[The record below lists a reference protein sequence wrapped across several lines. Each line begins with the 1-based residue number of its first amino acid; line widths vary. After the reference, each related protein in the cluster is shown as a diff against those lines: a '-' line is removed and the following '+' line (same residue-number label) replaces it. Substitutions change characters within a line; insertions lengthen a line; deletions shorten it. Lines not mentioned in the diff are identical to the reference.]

1 MPSRAPIGA
10 PALTVLTGEPG
21 LSLAAKG
28 LAAFVLSRPP
38 RVIRYG
44 ELFTSSADPM
54 PMIRM
59 AAAELIRCGL
69 VVAVPAKGR
78 GNRDGGGIRL
88 CEAQPVPPA

>member
-1 MPSRAPIGA
+1 
-10 PALTVLTGEPG
+10 LTVLTANSS

-28 LAAFVLSRPP
+28 LASYVLSRPP
-38 RVIRYG
+38 RVIRYS

-54 PMIRM
+54 PIIRM
-59 AAAELIRCGL
+59 AAAELVRCGL

-88 CEAQPVPPA
+88 CDALPAPSS

>member
-1 MPSRAPIGA
+1 MPNRAPIKA

-21 LSLAAKG
+21 LSLGAKG
-28 LAAFVLSRPP
+28 LAAYVLSRPP
-38 RVIRYG
+38 RVIRYA

-54 PMIRM
+54 PIIRM

-88 CEAQPVPPA
+88 CDVPPIRQA